1 MHIKSLVILMVIT
14 LASISWVYGHAV
26 IIRTTLQNNPPAVR
40 QPTQVSL
47 FFNSDIETSLSTIEL
62 VSKGDRK
69 QPVRFRHG
77 QKRGEI
83 LVELPPLPPGEY
95 ALQYKVFA
103 ADGHLTEDI
112 IRFLIKEQ

>member
-1 MHIKSLVILMVIT
+1 MHIKSLVFLVVLS
-14 LASISWVYGHAV
+14 LALGSRAYAHAV
-26 IIRTTLQNNPPAVR
+26 ITHTTLQKTPPAAH
-40 QPTQVSL
+40 QPAQVSL

-62 VSKGDRK
+62 VSKGDLK
-69 QPVRFRHG
+69 QPVQFRLG

-112 IRFLIKEQ
+112 IRFSIKE